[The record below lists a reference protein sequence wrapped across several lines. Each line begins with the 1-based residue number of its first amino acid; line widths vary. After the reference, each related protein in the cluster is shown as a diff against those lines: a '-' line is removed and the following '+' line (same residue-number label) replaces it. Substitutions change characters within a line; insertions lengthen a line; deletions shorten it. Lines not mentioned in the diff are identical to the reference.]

1 MKNILSK
8 SNYLFEE
15 KDFIANQFIIGNGR
29 LGYRGTLEEEKAF
42 DRVTF
47 NVVGVYDQYADKWR
61 ESLNLFNPLFLKI
74 DENESTGELNAFKA
88 TNHTLTL
95 DIEHGLFTRHT
106 TFEALEIKCERF
118 IHRVENIIAS
128 KIKISA
134 KKDITLQF
142 SSGIDEEVYEIN
154 GPHYKNVM
162 INPSGSGFSV
172 TGLTNENTKVTVTLN
187 ETYSGPDV
195 SRTIIKDKAMWHYV
209 VTLKRGEEVTITK
222 IASVTINK
230 EKSLNINAL
239 QYDILKAIHKKLFKK
254 RFLET
259 KVELVTSKENLG
271 FHLNYSV
278 YHLLIL
284 ENERYT
290 TSIPARGLSGQ
301 VYKGAI
307 FWDTEIFM
315 LPFYLAT
322 NPRFARNLI
331 LYRLKTLEG
340 AKKKANQFGHEGAFY
355 AWESQEDGVERCS
368 LYNVTDA
375 ETGAPLRTYF
385 ADKQIHISADVIYG
399 INKYLDATNDY
410 SIFDEGALD
419 VFVEVY
425 RFYYHYATKVEN
437 KYHFFDVVGPD
448 EYHERVDDNAF
459 TNYQIKYSL
468 EGLFYKI
475 FRYPEL
481 KKALEEKVNL
491 NEVRQF
497 LSNIYLP
504 KPNEDGIIEQFKNY
518 FKLEDINVKTL
529 HKRIKNPQAYLGGE
543 KGLATKTRVIK
554 QADVIALLALYP
566 HLFSN
571 DVVAANYAFYTPY
584 TEHGSSL
591 SNAMYGLVSSRL
603 RLFDEALEFLD
614 KSARID
620 LTTTYKL
627 WAGGIFIGGTHP
639 ASSGGA
645 YLVLTEG
652 FLGLKY
658 REGKAMFNTNLPPS
672 ISKVTLS
679 IYDKNTLILKEFN
692 ND

>member
-1 MKNILSK
+1 MKNILTK
-8 SNYLFEE
+8 SNYSVTD

-29 LGYRGTLEEEKAF
+29 LGYRGTLEEEKAS

-47 NVVGVYDQYADKWR
+47 NVVGVYDQHGDKWR
-61 ESLNLFNPLFLKI
+61 ESLNVFNPLFLRI
-74 DENESTGELNAFKA
+74 LEDEKTGSLNVYKA
-88 TNHTLTL
+88 ENHTLSL
-95 DIEHGLFTRHT
+95 DLEHGVFSRVADFKH
-106 TFEALEIKCERF
+106 LEIKSERF
-118 IHRVENIIAS
+118 IHKEENIIAS
-128 KIKISA
+128 KIKIRA
-134 KKDITLQF
+134 KTALTLQF
-142 SSGIDEEVYEIN
+142 TSGIDDEVYEIN
-154 GPHYKNVM
+154 GPHYKKVDITPIQN
-162 INPSGSGFSV
+162 GFIV
-172 TGLTNENTKVTVTLN
+172 TGQTNENDRVTVTLD
-187 ETYSGPDV
+187 ETYSLAHV
-195 SRTIIKDKAMWHYV
+195 KRKALNDKALWHYE
-209 VTLKRGEEVTITK
+209 VTLKKDEELVITK

-230 EKSLNINAL
+230 EKTLNIHVL
-239 QYDILKAIHKKLFKK
+239 DYDILKAIHRQRFKK
-254 RFLET
+254 RFNES
-259 KVELVTSKENLG
+259 KVELLTSEPNLE
-271 FHLNYSV
+271 FHINYSI

-284 ENERYT
+284 ANNKYQ

-322 NPRFARNLI
+322 NQIFARNLI
-331 LYRLKTLEG
+331 KYRLNTLEG
-340 AKKKANQFGHEGAFY
+340 ALKKAETFGHQGAFY

-375 ETGAPLRTYF
+375 ETGAPIRTYF

-399 INKYLDATNDY
+399 INKYLDATNDF
-410 SIFDEGALD
+410 SIFEEGALD
-419 VFVEVY
+419 VFAEVY
-425 RFYYHYATKVEN
+425 KFYYHYATKLDG
-437 KYHFFDVVGPD
+437 KYHFYDVVGPD

-475 FRYPEL
+475 FRHPEL
-481 KKALEEKVNL
+481 KKRLEEKVNL

-504 KPNEDGIIEQFKNY
+504 KPNEDGIIEQFKGY
-518 FKLEDINVKTL
+518 FKLEDINVQTL
-529 HKRIKNPQAYLGGE
+529 KSRIKNPQAYLGGE

-566 HLFSN
+566 HLFSE
-571 DVVAANYAFYTPY
+571 DIVAKNFAFYSPY

-591 SNAMYGLVSSRL
+591 SNAMYGLVSARL
-603 RLFDEALEFLD
+603 HDYKAALNYLD
-614 KSARID
+614 RSASID

-652 FLGLKY
+652 FLGLKFIDA
-658 REGKAMFNTNLPPS
+658 KAIFNENLPPS
-672 ISKVTLS
+672 ISQIKLNITH
-679 IYDKNTLILKEFN
+679 N
-692 ND
+692 NVLEERIFTND